1 LVDGLS
7 KRRYNKHIA
16 TKEHPVNKI
25 KFALEVALIPVYF
38 LALLTVNI
46 KNAVLDT
53 LSDVADAYRGTKY
66 KYGIK

>member
-1 LVDGLS
+1 M
-7 KRRYNKHIA
+7 
-16 TKEHPVNKI
+16 NKI

-38 LALLTVNI
+38 LMLLAVNI

-53 LSDVADAYRGTKY
+53 LSDVADAYRGTKF